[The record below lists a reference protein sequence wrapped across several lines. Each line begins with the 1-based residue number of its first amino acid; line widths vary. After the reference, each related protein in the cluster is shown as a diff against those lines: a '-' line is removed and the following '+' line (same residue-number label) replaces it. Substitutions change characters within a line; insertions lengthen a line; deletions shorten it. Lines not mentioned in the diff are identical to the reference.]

1 MKAKKLS
8 LAAKIFIALIL
19 GTVTGLLFIGNP
31 GFTTNYLKPFG
42 NIFINLL
49 KFIVVPIVIF
59 SIVDGMISM
68 KDIRKVGAIGW
79 KTVVYYMGTTA
90 VAIVIGLVF
99 ANLFKGSFGTLEDLA
114 TLEYT
119 ANSANFMQTLVDIF
133 PTNIIAPLLN
143 STMLQV
149 IVIALFIGAGILLA
163 GEKGEIVAK
172 INEGFYAVFMKI
184 MEFIIALSPIGVFCM
199 MAWVVAN
206 QGADIIGSLALVL
219 LVAYLAYLVHMF
231 VVYSFTVSVLG
242 KMNPIAFF
250 KGMLPAMIFA
260 FSSTS
265 SVATLPITIE
275 CSEKLGAKKDIAS
288 FVLPFGATIN
298 MDGTA
303 IYMGVTT
310 IFIATCYGIELSV
323 AQMLSIILT
332 ATLASIG
339 TAGVSGAGVVMLA
352 MVLES
357 VSIPVA
363 GIALIIGID
372 RLFDMGRTTLNIL
385 GDASCAVVLSK
396 LEDRKSAK

>member
-1 MKAKKLS
+1 MKTKKLS

-49 KFIVVPIVIF
+49 KFIVVPIVVF

-90 VAIVIGLVF
+90 VAIVIGLAF

-114 TLEYT
+114 KLEYT

-149 IVIALFIGAGILLA
+149 IVIALFLGAGILLA

-172 INEGFYAVFMKI
+172 VNEGFYAVFMKI

-206 QGADIIGSLALVL
+206 QGAEIIGSLALVL

-242 KMNPIAFF
+242 KMNPIEFF

-288 FVLPFGATIN
+288 FVLPLGATIN

-310 IFIATCYGIELSV
+310 IFIATCYGIELSL
-323 AQMLSIILT
+323 AQMVSIILT

-385 GDASCAVVLSK
+385 GDASCAIVLSR
-396 LEDRKSAK
+396 LEDRKNK

>member
-1 MKAKKLS
+1 MKTKKLS
-8 LAAKIFIALIL
+8 LAAQIFIALIL
-19 GTVTGLLFIGNP
+19 GIGVGLIFINNP
-31 GFTTNYLKPFG
+31 EFTTNYLKPFG
-42 NIFINLL
+42 TIFINLL
-49 KFIVVPIVIF
+49 KFIVVPIVLF
-59 SIVDGMISM
+59 SISDGMISM

-79 KTVVYYMGTTA
+79 KTVVYYLFTTA
-90 VAIVIGLVF
+90 AAIVIGLIF
-99 ANLFKGSFGTLEDLA
+99 ANIFKGSFSTLEDLSS
-114 TLEYT
+114 LEYT
-119 ANSANFMQTLVDIF
+119 ASSANFMQTLVDIF
-133 PTNIIAPLLN
+133 PSNIISPMLN

-149 IVIALFIGAGILLA
+149 IVIALFMGAGILLA
-163 GEKGEIVAK
+163 GEKGEIVAE

-206 QGADIIGSLALVL
+206 QGAEIIGSLALVL
-219 LVAYLAYLVHMF
+219 LVAYLAYLTHML
-231 VVYSFTVSVLG
+231 VVYSCTVKFLG
-242 KMNPIAFF
+242 HMNPITFL

-265 SVATLPITIE
+265 SVATLPINME
-275 CSEKLGAKKDIAS
+275 CAEKLGAKKDIAS
-288 FVLPFGATIN
+288 FVLPLGATIN

-310 IFIATCYGIELSV
+310 VFIATCYGVELTM
-323 AQMLSIILT
+323 AQMLTIILT

-357 VSIPVA
+357 VNLPVA
-363 GIALIIGID
+363 GIALIIGVD

-385 GDASCAVVLSK
+385 GDASCAVILSRI
-396 LEDRKSAK
+396 EERKSAK